1 MSPAERR
8 VREFAT
14 LYRLIIAEYP
24 PAALKAADRIRGVEA
39 ANGVEKE
46 LTLGDLD
53 SVLQELEARGFSLAE
68 CRCAGDGE

>member
-24 PAALKAADRIRGVEA
+24 PAALKAADKIREVE